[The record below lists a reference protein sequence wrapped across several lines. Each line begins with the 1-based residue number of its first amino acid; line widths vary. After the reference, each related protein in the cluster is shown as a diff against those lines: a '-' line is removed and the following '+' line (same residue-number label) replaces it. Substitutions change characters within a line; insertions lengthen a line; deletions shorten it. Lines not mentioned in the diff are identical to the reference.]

1 METEVSCWERQ
12 TVENLPATRLGD
24 PCSEQWSLVTYVVV
38 SKQWSLV
45 TYMLASELR
54 SLDICILVNE
64 QQSLDTWELVS
75 FVFDLP

>member
-38 SKQWSLV
+38 SKQWSL
-45 TYMLASELR
+45 
-54 SLDICILVNE
+54 DICILVNE